1 MRSTVTRSAVADPA
15 VTGTH
20 TNPRRR
26 QPDWRNRR
34 WRSGRSPPG
43 SLPAPAQVHR
53 MRYAALRPSRRSSCR
68 RATSCRR
75 RSPRASARGCRQV
88 HDEDA
93 AREAPA
99 GRRGC
104 LGAPPGV
111 GRRERGRA
119 RRCGRPSVAARARG
133 GRRPRRADSRPPT
146 SADVD
151 RSARARPRPA
161 AAFAEVAA
169 RSGRDAG
176 PDKLVGDD
184 AVLIYPPVDCP
195 ARDRAAAVAH
205 FARCAGPADTSAV
218 HDGEEDAVV
227 VSRARRVARSRTR
240 LLRIGRAVNEHAC
253 DRRCEYGCAGEL
265 EPHSR
270 ATAATALIAASTSSS
285 VFATLGPKRT

>member
-1 MRSTVTRSAVADPA
+1 
-15 VTGTH
+15 
-20 TNPRRR
+20 
-26 QPDWRNRR
+26 
-34 WRSGRSPPG
+34 
-43 SLPAPAQVHR
+43 

-75 RSPRASARGCRQV
+75 RSPRASARGCRQFTTKTL
-88 HDEDA
+88 
-93 AREAPA
+93 P
-99 GRRGC
+99 GRRPQAGAAA
-104 LGAPPGV
+104 LARRQGPVEGIAGAPG
-111 GRRERGRA
+111 
-119 RRCGRPSVAARARG
+119 RCGRPSVAARARG

-285 VFATLGPKRT
+285 VFPTLGPKRT